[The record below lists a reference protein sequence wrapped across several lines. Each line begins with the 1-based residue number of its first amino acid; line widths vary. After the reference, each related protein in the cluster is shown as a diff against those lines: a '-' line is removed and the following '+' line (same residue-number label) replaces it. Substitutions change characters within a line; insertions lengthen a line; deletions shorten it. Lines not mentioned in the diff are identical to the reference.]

1 MGYQYV
7 KRTQML
13 QIKRLCMASHSTDTR
28 IVFEDIK
35 GLIRS
40 RKSKQDRQC
49 NGQKRTYNA
58 MAKKGQTMQ
67 WPKKDIQCNGQK
79 RTDNECNGQ
88 KGQTM
93 QWPKR
98 TQKDKQ
104 WSIKYYT

>member
-1 MGYQYV
+1 M
-7 KRTQML
+7 
-13 QIKRLCMASHSTDTR
+13 HSTDTR

-79 RTDNECNGQ
+79 RTYNAMAKKGQTMNAMAKKDRQCNGQ

-104 WSIKYYT
+104 WSTKYYT

>member
-13 QIKRLCMASHSTDTR
+13 QIKRLCMASYSTDTR

-67 WPKKDIQCNGQK
+67 WPKKDRQ
-79 RTDNECNGQ
+79 
-88 KGQTM
+88 
-93 QWPKR
+93 
-98 TQKDKQ
+98 
-104 WSIKYYT
+104 

>member
-1 MGYQYV
+1 M
-7 KRTQML
+7 
-13 QIKRLCMASHSTDTR
+13 HSTDTR

-67 WPKKDIQCNGQK
+67 WPKRTDNAMAKKDRQCNGQK
-79 RTDNECNGQ
+79 GHKKTNNGRPNTTH
-88 KGQTM
+88 KI
-93 QWPKR
+93 
-98 TQKDKQ
+98 KD
-104 WSIKYYT
+104 